1 MTLTT
6 RAHLQGLVD
15 HLGSMDLE
23 DVRLDE
29 LMLAATRHLEDLSS
43 LEEALAPGRAA
54 LLDMARVADRK
65 LQERSRPNPTCCG
78 GVVLICA
85 TDRAECQECHSIHGL
100 VDGSWQKLTNG
111 ELGLSHVRRPA
122 SQSCGRHGCVVCE
135 GYTPA

>member
-43 LEEALAPGRAA
+43 LEEALVSGRAA
-54 LLDMARVADRK
+54 LLGMARVADRK

-85 TDRAECQECHSIHGL
+85 TDRAECQECHKQFQRIVPAGIWE
-100 VDGSWQKLTNG
+100 VVYPAQA
-111 ELGLSHVRRPA
+111 GLSHVRR
-122 SQSCGRHGCVVCE
+122 
-135 GYTPA
+135 TT

>member
-15 HLGSMDLE
+15 HLGSMDLNDHPE
-23 DVRLDE
+23 LGELVLGAVRHLDE
-29 LMLAATRHLEDLSS
+29 LTS
-43 LEEALAPGRAA
+43 LDAALAPGRAA

-85 TDRAECQECHSIHGL
+85 TDRAECQECHKQFQRIVPAGIWE
-100 VDGSWQKLTNG
+100 VARPAPA
-111 ELGLSHVRRPA
+111 GLSHVRR
-122 SQSCGRHGCVVCE
+122 
-135 GYTPA
+135 TT